1 MMNTKSRIRI
11 SLKTKI
17 WFSITGLVVVLMA
30 ILWLMQIVYVED
42 YYLEYKKQYFYD
54 LVSEI
59 QDVIDDEGLTNS
71 QKKLFDIASNNG
83 LCIDIVNKDGS
94 RLINF
99 EGLGYNCHVHS
110 SEQSRLEFL
119 LLGITYPDQISVVTI
134 DGTANSGGFFVA
146 TSVSSFDTPTYVEY
160 VLTVT
165 LKLAPVHEA
174 TSAIKN
180 QFFVVTSILF
190 AVATIVALVMSR
202 SLTKNILK
210 INDAAKQVAE
220 GDFSIT
226 LEVKA
231 NDEIGDLA
239 KSFSDMTTELSKV
252 NKLQKELVA
261 NVSHDLRTP
270 LTMIKGYAETIK
282 DITGN
287 DKETREKQL
296 DIIVEET
303 NRLNMLV
310 NEIMDLSLMQAGQST
325 LNFEKFDLTKVISD
339 IIERFSLLEQT
350 SDFEFKLLLEENIIV
365 IGDKV
370 RIEQVLYNLIGNAV
384 NHIGEIKV
392 IRILLEKQDDFAKVS
407 IIDTGVGISQEDL
420 PLIWERYYKPY
431 KNTTRKNVSS
441 GLGLSIV
448 KAILVNHSANFGVS
462 SQINV
467 GSNFWFKLKI
477 ADKTN
482 K

>member
-1 MMNTKSRIRI
+1 MMNSNSRLRV

-17 WFSITGLVVVLMA
+17 WLSITGLVVVLIS

-42 YYLEYKKQYFYD
+42 YYLDYKKKYFYN
-54 LVSEI
+54 LVLEI
-59 QDVIDDEGLTNS
+59 QDVINDNGVTNS
-71 QKKLFDIASNNG
+71 QKKLYDIARENG
-83 LCIDIVNKDGS
+83 ICIDIVNKDGS
-94 RLINF
+94 RLINY
-99 EGLGYNCHVHS
+99 EGIGYNCHVHS
-110 SEQSRLEFL
+110 NEQTRLEFL
-119 LLGITYPDQISVVTI
+119 LLGIKNPNQISVVTI
-134 DGTANSGGFFVA
+134 GGNATSGGFFVA
-146 TSVSSFDTPTYVEY
+146 TSVGELTNPTPLEY

-165 LKLAPVHEA
+165 LKLAPVEEA
-174 TSAIKN
+174 TSAIKH
-180 QFFVVTSILF
+180 QFLVVTSILM
-190 AVATIVALVMSR
+190 AIATIVALLMSR

-210 INDAAKQVAE
+210 INNAAKQVAG
-220 GDFSIT
+220 GDFSIK
-226 LEVKA
+226 LEVKS

-239 KSFSDMTTELSKV
+239 KSFSEMTTELSKV

-261 NVSHDLRTP
+261 NISHDLRTP

-282 DITGN
+282 DITGE

-303 NRLNMLV
+303 NRLNTLV
-310 NEIMDLSLMQAGQST
+310 NEVMDLSLMQAGHST
-325 LNFEKFDLTKVISD
+325 LDLSIFNLTKTISD

-350 SDFEFKLLLEENIIV
+350 SDFEFKLSLEDSLYV
-365 IGDKV
+365 MGDRA

-384 NHIGEIKV
+384 NHIGEVKV
-392 IRILLEKQDDFAKVS
+392 ITILLEAEGDYAKVS

-420 PLIWERYYKPY
+420 PLIWDRYYKPY
-431 KNTTRKNVSS
+431 KKTTRKNVSS

-477 ADKTN
+477 AN